1 MAGLPNKKD
10 FEAMIN
16 AKAWKDPKFRKKL
29 LSDPKGAL
37 KEMGVDIPKNIK
49 VRVVEDD
56 KTTVTF
62 VIRPSPQVASGWEE
76 SELRKVAGGS
86 ESGTG
91 CFQDSQAWCGNK
103 LKS

>member
-29 LSDPKGAL
+29 LSDPNSAL

-62 VIRPSPQVASGWEE
+62 VIHPAPQNAMEMNE
-76 SELRKVAGGS
+76 NKLRKVAGG
-86 ESGTG
+86 TG
-91 CFQDSQAWCGNK
+91 ACPSATMK
-103 LKS
+103 TV